1 MPWLDEIAHSGAHDI
16 YEMAVLSL
24 AAPQAVE
31 FLVQEC
37 QSKDRLIKILS
48 TILKQESGDT
58 WWQMYAEHI
67 ANPGTGLQVVG
78 DIPL

>member
-1 MPWLDEIAHSGAHDI
+1 MAWLDEIAHSGAHDI
-16 YEMAVLSL
+16 YEMAILSL
-24 AAPQAVE
+24 DAPQAVE

-48 TILKQESGDT
+48 TILKQESGDN

-67 ANPGTGLQVVG
+67 ANPVPELYAVG
-78 DIPL
+78 DIPI